1 MIVAN
6 ENVKSTPFI
15 SDALI
20 EGNSITRPVNSV
32 VALPPL
38 LLNVTAFVKIPGT
51 ADSKLMTIF
60 VHSNALRSK
69 GVPDVIVN
77 GPDETTA
84 EPFSNAAPALLIT
97 SVASLVSPLET
108 RPKSTRVGVTTN

>member
-15 SDALI
+15 ADALI
-20 EGNSITRPVNSV
+20 EGNSITRPVNSF

-38 LLNVTAFVKIPGT
+38 LVNVTAFVKIPGT

-60 VHSNALRSK
+60 VHANALRLK
-69 GVPDVIVN
+69 GVPEVIVN

-84 EPFSNAAPALLIT
+84 EPLSKATPALLIT
-97 SVASLVSPLET
+97 IVACLVSPVEI
-108 RPKSTRVGVTTN
+108 